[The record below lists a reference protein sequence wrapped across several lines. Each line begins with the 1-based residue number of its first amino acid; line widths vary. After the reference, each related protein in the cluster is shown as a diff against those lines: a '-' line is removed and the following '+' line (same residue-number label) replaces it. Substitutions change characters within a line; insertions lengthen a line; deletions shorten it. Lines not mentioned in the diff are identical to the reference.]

1 VTEDSPAQTPPPKI
15 DTTVPHSA
23 RIWNY
28 WLGGKDN
35 YPVDRE
41 AGDKYREIYPQIV
54 DTARAARYFLA
65 RAVRYLAG
73 EAGIRQFL
81 DVGTGLPTVDNTHEV
96 AQRVVPEC
104 RIVYVDNDPL
114 VLAHARALLTS
125 SAEGACDYIDADMR
139 EPESILTA
147 AARTLD
153 LTRPVALLLIG
164 VMGHISDYDEASRII
179 RGLLGGLPA
188 GSYLAL
194 ADSISSG
201 RAHREAGERY
211 AQTGAV
217 PYQLR
222 TPEQVRGFFTGLTL
236 VDPGVVPIPDWR
248 PDPSPF
254 PPPQVNTLGGVGRK
268 DLPAGAGGRGEDTD
282 RHVGRD
288 VDDAADV
295 VAVLDG
301 RGDQLLEAAKQ
312 HDRLLRGR
320 RGHSRAGQFGA
331 LGEGADQ
338 VGEGRHHPAQERAG
352 GVAQRRDDAD
362 PAQPHA
368 RVVLH
373 PADPRLDGLAHLRLP
388 GRAGIHGGGDA
399 RHGLIVF
406 FLQERD
412 EAILLAGEVL
422 VEGTP

>member
-1 VTEDSPAQTPPPKI
+1 MTEDSPAPPPPPKI

-41 AGDKYREIYPQIV
+41 AGDRYREIYPQIV
-54 DTARAARYFLA
+54 DTARAGRYFMA
-65 RAVRYLAG
+65 RTVRYLAG

-96 AQRVVPEC
+96 AQRVAPEC

-139 EPESILTA
+139 EPQAILTA
-147 AARTLD
+147 ADRTLD
-153 LTRPVALLLIG
+153 LTRPVALLLMG
-164 VMGHISDYDEASRII
+164 VMGHISGYDEA
-179 RGLLGGLPA
+179 RGIVRDLLGGLSA

-194 ADSISSG
+194 ADSVSSG

-222 TPEQVRGFFTGLTL
+222 TPEQVEGYFTGLTL

-268 DLPAGAGGRGEDTD
+268 DLPAGVRIRLSAGGRVRGAGVRGEDTD
-282 RHVGRD
+282 RHIGRD

-301 RGDQLLEAAKQ
+301 RGDQFLEAAEQ
-312 HDRLLRGR
+312 HDRLLRGW
-320 RGHSRAGQFGA
+320 RGHSRAG
-331 LGEGADQ
+331 
-338 VGEGRHHPAQERAG
+338 
-352 GVAQRRDDAD
+352 
-362 PAQPHA
+362 
-368 RVVLH
+368 
-373 PADPRLDGLAHLRLP
+373 
-388 GRAGIHGGGDA
+388 
-399 RHGLIVF
+399 
-406 FLQERD
+406 
-412 EAILLAGEVL
+412 
-422 VEGTP
+422 